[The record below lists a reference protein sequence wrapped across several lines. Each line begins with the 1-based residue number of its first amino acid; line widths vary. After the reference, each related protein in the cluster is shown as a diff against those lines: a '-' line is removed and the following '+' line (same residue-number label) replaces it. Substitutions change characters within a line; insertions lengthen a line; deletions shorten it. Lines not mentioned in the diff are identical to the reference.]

1 MSASHF
7 ETTVADIVIDI
18 KTQLKIVKS
27 SISESKNFRGDLKE
41 NAFKAL
47 KTIEELINQQRDKF
61 KLELNQIRNAQT
73 AQTSISYA
81 KAAATALPS
90 NLSLPT
96 KTQFVVTVM
105 PKDSGKTSAT
115 LKKEIQSR
123 ISPGKLGVS
132 VSAVKHISRGGVLIS
147 CDTKGDAEKLKNE
160 INSKLTSVE
169 VNIPDKKMPKVIV
182 YDIPEAMTEQE
193 VLDDLKSQNA
203 AIGDYSARRVTQA
216 LKIKFFTKT
225 KREGLKNAVIEVNPE
240 MRHILLNL
248 EKVKLSWTR
257 CSVKEFSPLIRCF
270 KCLGFGHTSKYCE
283 VQHQKC
289 SMCAGDHHYKDCK
302 ANIVTRKCI
311 NCSIYNERTRNPNL
325 RVPVNHSAMDPLCG
339 TFNRALIVAKSK
351 IDYGQ

>member
-1 MSASHF
+1 MATNDSFTMSASHF

-27 SISESKNFRGDLKE
+27 SISESKNFRGHLKE

-61 KLELNQIRNAQT
+61 KLELNQMINAQI

-81 KAAATALPS
+81 KAAATA
-90 NLSLPT
+90 LPT

-123 ISPGKLGVS
+123 ISPGKLGVG

-160 INSKLTSVE
+160 INSKLMSVE

-182 YDIPEAMTEQE
+182 YDHP
-193 VLDDLKSQNA
+193 
-203 AIGDYSARRVTQA
+203 
-216 LKIKFFTKT
+216 
-225 KREGLKNAVIEVNPE
+225 
-240 MRHILLNL
+240 
-248 EKVKLSWTR
+248 
-257 CSVKEFSPLIRCF
+257 
-270 KCLGFGHTSKYCE
+270 
-283 VQHQKC
+283 
-289 SMCAGDHHYKDCK
+289 
-302 ANIVTRKCI
+302 
-311 NCSIYNERTRNPNL
+311 
-325 RVPVNHSAMDPLCG
+325 
-339 TFNRALIVAKSK
+339 
-351 IDYGQ
+351 